1 MKNLL
6 SLDRVTL
13 LLLII
18 GTLAFHQLFAGYYG
32 HEILAEIA
40 ILAIFAMSL
49 DLLVGYTGM
58 VSLGHAAFLGIG
70 SYATGILT
78 VHMGWGVASALV
90 LSILVAGIVAALVG
104 LFVVR
109 LGGIFFIMITLAI
122 SQMFHAYFLKNRE
135 YGGDDGMPGIP
146 RIDLEFIGLNA
157 FDPADFALFTVFVAV
172 IIYLLLDLVT
182 HSPFGRYLVGI
193 HQNENRMRS
202 LGVPVNRYK
211 LAIFIVAGTIAGL
224 AGSLQAQHMGFV
236 SPDAMFWTVSGVILI
251 MVIVGG
257 TGSLVGA
264 ILGAA
269 IVQLMFHEI
278 SSLTEHWMIYMGI
291 FFICVVLFASDGLY
305 GTVAKKW
312 CQFRQRQRQS
322 DPQRI
327 DGDA

>member
-1 MKNLL
+1 MKNLF
-6 SLDRVTL
+6 SLERVTTVVI
-13 LLLII
+13 II
-18 GTLAFHQLFAGYYG
+18 GALTFHQFAGYYG

-58 VSLGHAAFLGIG
+58 ISLGHAAFLGIG

-78 VHMGWGVASALV
+78 VHMGWSVAPSLV
-90 LSILVAGIVAALVG
+90 ISILVAGLVAALVG

-146 RIDLEFIGLNA
+146 RIDLESFGLNS
-157 FDPADFALFTVFVAV
+157 FDPADFALFTLCVAV
-172 IIYLLLDLVT
+172 IIYLLRDLVT
-182 HSPFGRYLVGI
+182 TSPCGRYLIGI

-202 LGVPVNRYK
+202 LGVPINRYK

-236 SPDAMFWTVSGVILI
+236 SPDAMYWTVSGIVLI

-264 ILGAA
+264 IIGAA
-269 IVQLMFHEI
+269 TVQLMTHEI

-291 FFICVVLFASDGLY
+291 FFIGVVLFASDGLY
-305 GTVAKKW
+305 GTFARQW
-312 CQFRQRQRQS
+312 RRFREQRTRPETQRM
-322 DPQRI
+322 